1 MNKYYI
7 PSNMRPQLS
16 IFKNID
22 KFTVLVYF
30 ILIIVGWL
38 SVYAA
43 EIKDTHQSIFD
54 FSQHYGKQFVWI
66 LTALVLAVVILIMDV
81 KFFPAFAYIIFGVG
95 IISLIGV
102 LLFGVTV
109 NATKAWFHVGGVA
122 IQPSEFVKYATALAL
137 ARLIYESKTRTKTF
151 QVIIKPFILIAIPFV
166 LVVMQSDMGTSLVF
180 SSFVIVLYRE
190 GYISGWLL
198 LLGILAVILFVMTL
212 LVNEF
217 YIMGALT
224 ILGIITAIFLR
235 KKPSAVKQLLVVLI
249 LVNGYVY
256 SADYAYN
263 EILEPHQRLRIAVL
277 VDETVDLRGAGYNLH
292 QSKIAIGSGGLTGKG
307 FLQGTQ
313 TKFSFVPEQGTDFI
327 FCTIG
332 EEWGFVGST
341 LLIGLFLTLI
351 IRIIILAERQR
362 SSFSRVF
369 GYALASVLFFH
380 FMVNIGMTI
389 GMVPVMGIP
398 LPYIS
403 YGGSSLW
410 AFTIFLFTFLKLD
423 SRRLDLL

>member
-1 MNKYYI
+1 
-7 PSNMRPQLS
+7 MRPQLS